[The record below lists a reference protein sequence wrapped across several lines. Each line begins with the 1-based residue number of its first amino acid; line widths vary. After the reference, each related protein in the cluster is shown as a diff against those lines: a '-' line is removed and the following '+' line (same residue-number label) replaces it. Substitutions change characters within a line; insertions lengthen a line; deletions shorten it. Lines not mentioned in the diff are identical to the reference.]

1 MTGRAWG
8 LFAAVSI
15 LWGVPYL
22 LIKIVSPHLSAPA
35 LAWARVAIAAAL
47 LLPLACG
54 LRVLPALRG
63 SWHRVAVVGIIEIA
77 APFTLIAHGEHQ
89 VDSSTAGILIATE
102 PILVAVL
109 ALQVDASERATRTN
123 AVGLLVGMSG
133 VVLLLGFGGPGRID
147 GAAAILLASLCY
159 AAGALLIKAWFAGL
173 PPLAPV
179 AGALT
184 VSALV
189 LLPAALATRPAH
201 APPPG
206 VLSAVVGLGV
216 GCTALG
222 FLAFFALVRH
232 VGAARGSLVAYV
244 APLVAVTAGAV
255 ALDEPVTPGRF
266 LGLGLVL
273 AGSGAAS
280 SRPSHS
286 RHVTIRRVPSDA
298 AAPASVAEG
307 VK

>member
-1 MTGRAWG
+1 VTGRAWG

-109 ALQVDASERATRTN
+109 ALVCSSGCPASFCSWDSGARAVSTVPRRSCSRACVTPQ
-123 AVGLLVGMSG
+123 ARCSSRL
-133 VVLLLGFGGPGRID
+133 
-147 GAAAILLASLCY
+147 
-159 AAGALLIKAWFAGL
+159 GL
-173 PPLAPV
+173 PDFRRWHR
-179 AGALT
+179 
-184 VSALV
+184 
-189 LLPAALATRPAH
+189 LPER
-201 APPPG
+201 
-206 VLSAVVGLGV
+206 
-216 GCTALG
+216 
-222 FLAFFALVRH
+222 
-232 VGAARGSLVAYV
+232 
-244 APLVAVTAGAV
+244 
-255 ALDEPVTPGRF
+255 
-266 LGLGLVL
+266 
-273 AGSGAAS
+273 
-280 SRPSHS
+280 
-286 RHVTIRRVPSDA
+286 
-298 AAPASVAEG
+298 
-307 VK
+307 